1 MVEVFRAIIVEHTV
15 CPCINFSGQ
24 LAICTV
30 TSFTTKTSKV
40 WNRVYMIAPV
50 KKFGRVKLSTN
61 FPSKQMCSVL
71 SFPAFKHQEEVS

>member
-30 TSFTTKTSKV
+30 TSFTTKT
-40 WNRVYMIAPV
+40 RIHFIFHTVYLNMVIQV
-50 KKFGRVKLSTN
+50 RF
-61 FPSKQMCSVL
+61 
-71 SFPAFKHQEEVS
+71 EVFE